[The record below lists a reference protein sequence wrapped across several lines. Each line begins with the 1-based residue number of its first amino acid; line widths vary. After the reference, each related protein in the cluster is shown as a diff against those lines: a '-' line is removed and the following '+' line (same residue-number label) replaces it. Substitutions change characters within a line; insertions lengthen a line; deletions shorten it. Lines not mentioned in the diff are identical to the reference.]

1 MSGVT
6 LEKPV
11 EVDTEREQLL
21 RALEESDANEF
32 GTTAKKSSMPQVEEP
47 EQDSVV
53 TEDKT
58 SEEPEQPADDKP
70 SEEEQTEQSKSGEKS
85 QSKYSRA
92 KKTQDRANKT
102 WREVNAEKAALKK
115 EREELEAQRQALTEQ
130 QDKSLAEIQQ
140 KTATSRYSPDEYE
153 AIAKEFEDEGDH
165 ANAEAARK
173 AADQARTAVKEQD
186 AKAQQAKFVSAWDT
200 NWKSQAK
207 EHKDLND
214 QNSELFKMVGQLLE
228 RKPVLTQ
235 YPEGINDAVEGAV
248 MYLQA
253 NRSASLEKQ
262 VSDLKKKVA
271 EYEEKTQL
279 NGSQPASNILQVE
292 SFDKLSTDKQR
303 AELMKAMQQ
312 SDDSGAGMF
321 ATN

>member
-58 SEEPEQPADDKP
+58 SEEPEQPADDKS

-165 ANAEAARK
+165 SNAEAARK
-173 AADQARTAVKEQD
+173 AADQARSAVKEQD

-207 EHKDLND
+207 EHKELND

-279 NGSQPASNILQVE
+279 NGSQPGSNILQVE

-303 AELMKAMQQ
+303 AELMRAMQQ
-312 SDDSGAGMF
+312 ADDSGAEMF

>member
-85 QSKYSRA
+85 QSKYTRA

-102 WREVNAEKAALKK
+102 WREVNAEKSALKK

-173 AADQARTAVKEQD
+173 AADQARSAVKEQD

-214 QNSELFKMVGQLLE
+214 QDSELFKMVGQLLE

-248 MYLQA
+248 MFLQA
-253 NRSASLEKQ
+253 NRSSSLEKQ

-312 SDDSGAGMF
+312 SDDSGAGVF

>member
-173 AADQARTAVKEQD
+173 AADQARSAVKEQD

-214 QNSELFKMVGQLLE
+214 QDSELFKMVGQLLE

-312 SDDSGAGMF
+312 SDDSGAGVF

>member
-70 SEEEQTEQSKSGEKS
+70 SEEEQTEQAKSGEKS

-115 EREELEAQRQALTEQ
+115 EREELAAQRQALTEQ

-173 AADQARTAVKEQD
+173 AADQARSAVKEQD

-214 QNSELFKMVGQLLE
+214 QDSELFKMVGQLLE

-312 SDDSGAGMF
+312 SDDSGAGVF

>member
-47 EQDSVV
+47 EQESVE

-58 SEEPEQPADDKP
+58 SEEPEQPADDKS

-115 EREELEAQRQALTEQ
+115 EREELAAQRQALTEQ

-173 AADQARTAVKEQD
+173 AADQARSAVKEQD

-207 EHKDLND
+207 EHKELND

-279 NGSQPASNILQVE
+279 NGSQPGSNILEVE

-303 AELMKAMQQ
+303 AELMRAMQQ
-312 SDDSGAGMF
+312 SDDSGAEMF

>member
-102 WREVNAEKAALKK
+102 WREVNAEKSALKK

-214 QNSELFKMVGQLLE
+214 QDSELFKMVGQLLE

-279 NGSQPASNILQVE
+279 NGSQPGSNILQVE

-312 SDDSGAGMF
+312 ADESGTEMF

>member
-173 AADQARTAVKEQD
+173 AADQARSAVKEQD

-214 QNSELFKMVGQLLE
+214 QDSELFKMVGQLLE

-235 YPEGINDAVEGAV
+235 YPAGINDAVEGAV

-279 NGSQPASNILQVE
+279 NGSQPGSNILQVE

-303 AELMKAMQQ
+303 AELMRAMQQ
-312 SDDSGAGMF
+312 SDDSGSEMF